1 MPEILMLFFLV
12 VLPALETLHRRKQKT
27 CKKENVPLGGVYAG
41 VGSVSG
47 TMPWMLSLY
56 FSVVSM

>member
-1 MPEILMLFFLV
+1 LV
-12 VLPALETLHRRKQKT
+12 VLPALETLHRRKQIT